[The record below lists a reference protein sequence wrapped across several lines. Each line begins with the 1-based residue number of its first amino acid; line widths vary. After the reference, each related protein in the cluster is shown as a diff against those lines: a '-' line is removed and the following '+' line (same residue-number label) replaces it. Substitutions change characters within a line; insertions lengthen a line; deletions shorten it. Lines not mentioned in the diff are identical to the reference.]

1 MQKRLFI
8 LLTIIA
14 IAIPSLRAQNANDTC
29 SSYEFVETND
39 STIELRVSING
50 LTTKA
55 DYSKVN
61 GESFL
66 PTYQGRYKDCLI
78 FMRGYGQHYRL
89 LTTFQV
95 IDGQIQQDDYEHT
108 MCPNPKNCKESYFF
122 FYGEQSIKMVYNFK
136 SSETK
141 FIELGHPE
149 KYSNLKG
156 KTIESC
162 NNKFYP
168 VE

>member
-8 LLTIIA
+8 LLTIIT
-14 IAIPSLRAQNANDTC
+14 IVIPSSRAQELNDTC
-29 SSYEFVETND
+29 SSYEFIETND

-55 DYSKVN
+55 DFSKVD
-61 GESFL
+61 GESFI
-66 PTYQGRYKDCLI
+66 PTYQGRYKDCLVY
-78 FMRGYGQHYRL
+78 MRGYGQHFRL
-89 LTTFQV
+89 LTIFQV
-95 IDGQIQQDDYEHT
+95 IDGKIQRNDYENT
-108 MCPNPKNCKESYFF
+108 MCLNPKNSKESYLF
-122 FYGEQSIKMVYNFK
+122 FYGEQPVKMVYDFK
-136 SSETK
+136 TSETK
-141 FIELGHPE
+141 FVELRHPE
-149 KYSNLKG
+149 KYRSLKG